1 MRTVNI
7 EVTVNGEVFRK
18 QVPSNKTLLRF
29 LREDLFLNSLK
40 EGCNEGECGACTVLV
55 DGCPVNSCLVL
66 AAEMDGK
73 SVLTAEGLAGDGRLH
88 PLQEAFLEAG
98 AVQCGYCTPGML
110 MSAVALLNM
119 YPHPTRAQINKEM
132 EGNICRCTGYARIAD
147 AILLA
152 VDKMDAER
160 KTAAENGEEMP
171 VFAGINEHFPEQ
183 WNTRYTER
191 TGT

>member
-1 MRTVNI
+1 MRTVSI
-7 EVTVNGEVFRK
+7 EVTVNGRLYHREVPVDR
-18 QVPSNKTLLRF
+18 TLLRF

-40 EGCNEGECGACTVLV
+40 EGCNEGECGACTVIV
-55 DGCPVNSCLVL
+55 DGYPVNSCLVL

-73 SVLTAEGLAGDGRLH
+73 SVLTAEGLAGDDRLH

-110 MSAVALLNM
+110 MSAVALLNL
-119 YPHPTRAQINKEM
+119 YPHPTRDQICKEM

-147 AILLA
+147 AVLLA

-160 KTAAENGEEMP
+160 KAAVEAGEEMP
-171 VFAGINEHFPEQ
+171 VFAGIDEKFSDK
-183 WNTRYTER
+183 WNKRYNVS
-191 TGT
+191 